1 MARHGI
7 GEQNKTTACGVES
20 FDLMLYVC
28 MNVLLREWRRMTSRR
43 IYLGAAVVLPL
54 FLIFFMATIFGDGQM
69 RHLPIGIV
77 DEDNTATSRS
87 IVRNIAAVPTFDVVA
102 HYANDAEA
110 RAAVSR
116 REVYGYLSIPP
127 RFEEAMVRGTDA
139 TLCYYYHYAL
149 LAVGGEVM
157 SAFETALIPVRMAP
171 IVSESIM
178 LGDTE
183 ENIETFLLPMTADD
197 HALYNPS
204 LDYAEYLAVPIFYI
218 MFQILVLLVTL
229 YAVGS
234 DGERASLVTPPP
246 CGHPHPRRTGHC
258 TPLSLHGLPS
268 RQPSEGFVRYK
279 QRGSQWIAS
288 ADGNILRAVV
298 GKLLPYTVIFTL
310 EALLANV
317 VFFHWAHIPMAGNMW
332 LFSVVVV
339 LFIVATQ
346 SVAVILYALFP
357 VLSLVISVV
366 SMVGSLGATLSGLTF
381 PLSAMSPVVQW
392 VAKLF
397 PVRHFT
403 EAMQC
408 MVYFDGGFS
417 DCWPQLAVLCV
428 FPLVMVLLLKIIG
441 LPQKYPRCGLLWE
454 DESSFVAT
462 DAFISRRPEE
472 GACRSR

>member
-1 MARHGI
+1 MSA
-7 GEQNKTTACGVES
+7 
-20 FDLMLYVC
+20 F
-28 MNVLLREWRRMTSRR
+28 LRELRRMTSRR

-54 FLIFFMATIFGDGQM
+54 FLIVFMATIFGDGQM
-69 RHLPIGIV
+69 TRLPIGIV
-77 DEDNTATSRS
+77 DGDNTATSRS
-87 IVRNIAAVPTFDVVA
+87 IVRNMSAVPTFDVVR
-102 HYANDAEA
+102 HYADDAEA
-110 RAAVSR
+110 RAAVNR

-127 RFEEAMVRGTDA
+127 RFEEAMMRGAEA

-157 SAFETALIPVRMAP
+157 SAFETTLIPVRMAP
-171 IVSESIM
+171 IVGEAM
-178 LGDTE
+178 TLGDTE
-183 ENIETFLLPMTADD
+183 ENIETFLLPMTSDD

-234 DGERASLVTPPP
+234 DRLSAFGRWPLVVNSKQPKL
-246 CGHPHPRRTGHC
+246 R
-258 TPLSLHGLPS
+258 LSEEKDCLQNLPS
-268 RQPSEGFVRYK
+268 VANSTK
-279 QRGSQWIAS
+279 LMANSSS
-288 ADGNILRAVV
+288 AFAAVV
-298 GKLLPYTVIFTL
+298 GKLLPYTVIFIL

-317 VFFHWAHIPMAGNMW
+317 VFFHWEHIPFVGDMG
-332 LFSVVVV
+332 LFALTTMIFV
-339 LFIVATQ
+339 VATQ

-381 PLSAMSPVVQW
+381 PLNAMSSVVQW
-392 VAKLF
+392 VAKFF

-417 DCWPQLAVLCV
+417 ACWPQLAVLCL
-428 FPLVMVLLLKIIG
+428 FPMVAVVLL
-441 LPQKYPRCGLLWE
+441 PRLHKVLHNR
-454 DESSFVAT
+454 SY
-462 DAFISRRPEE
+462 
-472 GACRSR
+472 GAME

>member
-1 MARHGI
+1 MSV
-7 GEQNKTTACGVES
+7 CGVEF
-20 FDLMLYVC
+20 FDSILNVC
-28 MNVLLREWRRMTSRR
+28 MNVLLLEWRRMTSRR

-77 DEDNTATSRS
+77 DEDNTSTSRS
-87 IVRNIAAVPTFDVVA
+87 IVRSIAAVPTFDVVA

-157 SAFETALIPVRMAP
+157 SAFETSLIPVRMAP
-171 IVSESIM
+171 IVDAAVM

-234 DGERASLVTPPP
+234 DKLLAFSRW
-246 CGHPHPRRTGHC
+246 
-258 TPLSLHGLPS
+258 PL
-268 RQPSEGFVRYK
+268 
-279 QRGSQWIAS
+279 AM
-288 ADGNILRAVV
+288 V
-298 GKLLPYTVIFTL
+298 GKLLPYTLIFVA
-310 EALLANV
+310 EAMLANV
-317 VFFHWAHIPMAGNMW
+317 VFFHWEHIPMVGDMG
-332 LFSVVVV
+332 LFALTTV

-346 SVAVILYALFP
+346 SVAVILYVLFP
-357 VLSLVISVV
+357 ELSLVISVV

-381 PLSAMSPVVQW
+381 PLSAMSPVVQYA
-392 VAKLF
+392 AKLF

-408 MVYFDGGFS
+408 IVYFGGGIS
-417 DCWPQLAVLCV
+417 ACWPQLAVLCV
-428 FPLVMVLLLKIIG
+428 CPLVMVALLKIRG
-441 LPQKYPRCGLLWE
+441 LPQQSC
-454 DESSFVAT
+454 
-462 DAFISRRPEE
+462 
-472 GACRSR
+472 

>member
-1 MARHGI
+1 
-7 GEQNKTTACGVES
+7 
-20 FDLMLYVC
+20 MLYVC
-28 MNVLLREWRRMTSRR
+28 MNVFLREWRRMTSRC

-54 FLIFFMATIFGDGQM
+54 FLLFFMATIFGDGQM
-69 RHLPIGIV
+69 TRLPIGIV
-77 DEDNTATSRS
+77 DGDNTATSRS
-87 IVRNIAAVPTFDVVA
+87 IVRSMAAVPTFDVVR
-102 HYANDAEA
+102 HYADDAEA

-127 RFEEAMVRGTDA
+127 RFEEATMRGMGA

-157 SAFETALIPVRMAP
+157 SAFETALISVRMAP
-171 IVSESIM
+171 IVVEAM
-178 LGDTE
+178 ALGDAE
-183 ENIETFLLPMTADD
+183 ESIETFLLPMTSDD

-234 DGERASLVTPPP
+234 ERKSSSSSSFSFWL
-246 CGHPHPRRTGHC
+246 
-258 TPLSLHGLPS
+258 
-268 RQPSEGFVRYK
+268 
-279 QRGSQWIAS
+279 
-288 ADGNILRAVV
+288 
-298 GKLLPYTVIFTL
+298 GKLLPYTVIFIL

-317 VFFHWAHIPMAGNMW
+317 VFFRWVHIPFAGDMG
-332 LFSVVVV
+332 LFALATM

-417 DCWPQLAVLCV
+417 ACWQQLAVLCV
-428 FPLVMVLLLKIIG
+428 FPLVMVALLASPNIRKRNSLVLINLMVLKHT
-441 LPQKYPRCGLLWE
+441 PRG
-454 DESSFVAT
+454 
-462 DAFISRRPEE
+462 R
-472 GACRSR
+472 

>member
-1 MARHGI
+1 MS
-7 GEQNKTTACGVES
+7 V
-20 FDLMLYVC
+20 F
-28 MNVLLREWRRMTSRR
+28 LRELRRMTSRR

-69 RHLPIGIV
+69 TRLPIGIV
-77 DEDNTATSRS
+77 DGDNTATSRS
-87 IVRNIAAVPTFDVVA
+87 IARSMAAVPTFDVVRL
-102 HYANDAEA
+102 YADEAEA

-127 RFEEAMVRGTDA
+127 RFEEATMRGMGA

-157 SAFETALIPVRMAP
+157 SAFETALISVRMAP
-171 IVSESIM
+171 IVVEAM
-178 LGDTE
+178 ALGDAE

-234 DGERASLVTPPP
+234 DKLLAFGRW
-246 CGHPHPRRTGHC
+246 
-258 TPLSLHGLPS
+258 PL
-268 RQPSEGFVRYK
+268 
-279 QRGSQWIAS
+279 AM
-288 ADGNILRAVV
+288 V
-298 GKLLPYTVIFTL
+298 GKLLPYTLIFVA
-310 EALLANV
+310 EAMLANV
-317 VFFHWAHIPMAGNMW
+317 VFFRWVHIPMAGDMG
-332 LFSVVVV
+332 LFALATV

-392 VAKLF
+392 VARLF

-417 DCWPQLAVLCV
+417 ACWQQLAVLCF
-428 FPLVMVLLLKIIG
+428 FPLLAVVLLPRLK
-441 LPQKYPRCGLLWE
+441 RVMT
-454 DESSFVAT
+454 DEQIKRTVPLKGDSSL
-462 DAFISRRPEE
+462 S
-472 GACRSR
+472 

>member
-1 MARHGI
+1 
-7 GEQNKTTACGVES
+7 
-20 FDLMLYVC
+20 
-28 MNVLLREWRRMTSRR
+28 MNVFLREWRRMTSRR
-43 IYLGAAVVLPL
+43 IYLWAAVVLPL
-54 FLIFFMATIFGDGQM
+54 FLIFFMVTIFGDGQM

-102 HYANDAEA
+102 HYSNDEEA
-110 RAAVSR
+110 REAVKR

-127 RFEEAMVRGTDA
+127 RFEEAMVRGTEA

-171 IVSESIM
+171 IVEEAIM

-234 DGERASLVTPPP
+234 DKLLAFGRW
-246 CGHPHPRRTGHC
+246 
-258 TPLSLHGLPS
+258 PL
-268 RQPSEGFVRYK
+268 
-279 QRGSQWIAS
+279 AM
-288 ADGNILRAVV
+288 V
-298 GKLLPYTVIFTL
+298 GKLLPYTLIFVA
-310 EALLANV
+310 EAMLANV
-317 VFFHWAHIPMAGNMW
+317 VFFHWEHIPMVGDMGLLA
-332 LFSVVVV
+332 LTTV

-346 SVAVILYALFP
+346 SVAVILYTLFP

-381 PLSAMSPVVQW
+381 PLSAMSPVVQYA
-392 VAKLF
+392 AKLF

-408 MVYFDGGFS
+408 IVYFDGGFS
-417 DCWPQLAVLCV
+417 ACWPQLAVLCV
-428 FPLVMVLLLKIIG
+428 FPLLAVVLLHFKNEN
-441 LPQKYPRCGLLWE
+441 E
-454 DESSFVAT
+454 DENENLY
-462 DAFISRRPEE
+462 SR
-472 GACRSR
+472 

>member
-1 MARHGI
+1 
-7 GEQNKTTACGVES
+7 
-20 FDLMLYVC
+20 MLYVC

-69 RHLPIGIV
+69 RRLPIGIV

-110 RAAVSR
+110 REAVSR

-127 RFEEAMVRGTDA
+127 RFEEAVVRGSDA

-171 IVSESIM
+171 IVEEAIM

-234 DGERASLVTPPP
+234 DKLLAFGRW
-246 CGHPHPRRTGHC
+246 
-258 TPLSLHGLPS
+258 PL
-268 RQPSEGFVRYK
+268 
-279 QRGSQWIAS
+279 AM
-288 ADGNILRAVV
+288 V
-298 GKLLPYTVIFTL
+298 GKLLPYTLIFVA
-310 EALLANV
+310 EAMLANV
-317 VFFHWAHIPMAGNMW
+317 VFFRWEHIPMVGDMG
-332 LFSVVVV
+332 LFALATV

-346 SVAVILYALFP
+346 SVAVILYTLFP

-381 PLSAMSPVVQW
+381 PLSAMSPVVQYA
-392 VAKLF
+392 AKLF

-408 MVYFDGGFS
+408 MVYFDGGFLT
-417 DCWPQLAVLCV
+417 CWPQLAILCL
-428 FPLVMVLLLKIIG
+428 FPLVMLLL
-441 LPQKYPRCGLLWE
+441 LPRLQRIFL
-454 DESSFVAT
+454 T
-462 DAFISRRPEE
+462 RPYDTLE
-472 GACRSR
+472 

>member
-1 MARHGI
+1 M
-7 GEQNKTTACGVES
+7 QLS
-20 FDLMLYVC
+20 S
-28 MNVLLREWRRMTSRR
+28 LRIQWRRMTSRR
-43 IYLGAAVVLPL
+43 IYLATAVVLPL
-54 FLIFFMATIFGDGQM
+54 FLLLFMATIFGDGQM

-77 DEDNTATSRS
+77 DGDNTATSRS
-87 IVRNIAAVPTFDVVA
+87 IVRHIAAVPTFDVVH
-102 HYANDAEA
+102 HYATDAEA

-127 RFEEAMVRGTDA
+127 RFEESMVRGTDA

-171 IVSESIM
+171 IVSEALM

-183 ENIETFLLPMTADD
+183 ANIDTFLLPMTSDD

-229 YAVGS
+229 YAIGN
-234 DGERASLVTPPP
+234 DGRQT
-246 CGHPHPRRTGHC
+246 R
-258 TPLSLHGLPS
+258 LSLNEH
-268 RQPSEGFVRYK
+268 K
-279 QRGSQWIAS
+279 
-288 ADGNILRAVV
+288 GNTLRAGVDNNM
-298 GKLLPYTVIFTL
+298 GSNIQKPTFRIYTLPLLTLIFSL
-310 EALLANV
+310 EAMLANV
-317 VFFHWAHIPMAGNMW
+317 VFFRWEHIPFEGSMG
-332 LFSVVVV
+332 LFALTTV

-357 VLSLVISVV
+357 MLSLVISVV

-381 PLSAMSPVVQW
+381 PLSAMSPVVRY
-392 VAKLF
+392 AALLF

-408 MVYFDGGFS
+408 VVYFGGGLMACRS
-417 DCWPQLAVLCV
+417 SLLVLCL
-428 FPLVMVLLLKIIG
+428 FPLVAMALLPRLRMIMV
-441 LPQKYPRCGLLWE
+441 
-454 DESSFVAT
+454 
-462 DAFISRRPEE
+462 SRRYDTFE
-472 GACRSR
+472 

>member
-1 MARHGI
+1 
-7 GEQNKTTACGVES
+7 
-20 FDLMLYVC
+20 MLYVC

-54 FLIFFMATIFGDGQM
+54 FLIFFMVTIFGDGQM
-69 RHLPIGIV
+69 RRLPIGIV

-87 IVRNIAAVPTFDVVA
+87 IVRSIEAVPTFDVVA

-110 RAAVSR
+110 REAVKR

-171 IVSESIM
+171 IVSEAVM
-178 LGDTE
+178 LGDKE
-183 ENIETFLLPMTADD
+183 ANIGTFLLPMTADD

-234 DGERASLVTPPP
+234 DRLLAFGRWPLAIGS
-246 CGHPHPRRTGHC
+246 HPDG
-258 TPLSLHGLPS
+258 SLHF
-268 RQPSEGFVRYK
+268 RQK
-279 QRGSQWIAS
+279 ANSQQLIANRSS
-288 ADGNILRAVV
+288 AFAAAVV
-298 GKLLPYTVIFTL
+298 GKLLPYTLIFVA
-310 EALLANV
+310 EAMLANV
-317 VFFHWAHIPMAGNMW
+317 VFFRWEHIPMEGDMW
-332 LFSVVVV
+332 LFSLLTV
-339 LFIVATQ
+339 LFIIATQ
-346 SVAVILYALFP
+346 SVAVILYTLFP

-381 PLSAMSPVVQW
+381 PLSAMSPVVQYT
-392 VAKLF
+392 AKLF

-408 MVYFDGGFS
+408 IVYFDGGFS
-417 DCWPQLAVLCV
+417 ACWPQLAVLCL
-428 FPLVMVLLLKIIG
+428 FPLVMVALLYFKNAADNDNDNENHHPDG
-441 LPQKYPRCGLLWE
+441 L
-454 DESSFVAT
+454 
-462 DAFISRRPEE
+462 
-472 GACRSR
+472 